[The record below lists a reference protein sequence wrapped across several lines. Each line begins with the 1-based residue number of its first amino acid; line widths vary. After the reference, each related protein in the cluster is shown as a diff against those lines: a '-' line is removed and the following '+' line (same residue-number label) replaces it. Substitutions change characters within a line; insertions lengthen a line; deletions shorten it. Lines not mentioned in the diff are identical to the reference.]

1 MRISRAMTSRSL
13 SLSALA
19 LLSTGVFVAVACG
32 GVPTPEVPNVTPPIS
47 SDSAKPLDTA
57 PPSSGAA
64 SASAAP
70 AAPAKMTAADCDKLV
85 EEANVELDAER
96 IKVDKVC
103 KKDADCIGIRGRACT
118 FTCQNGAIPKAEQG
132 DWDKEV
138 ASVKDHQCKK
148 WSENECS
155 KISPPKNPPTCAD
168 DAKKPSC
175 NKGKCILK

>member
-1 MRISRAMTSRSL
+1 MRISRAMTSRTL
-13 SLSALA
+13 SLSALG
-19 LLSTGVFVAVACG
+19 LFSTTVFVAVACG
-32 GVPTPEVPNVTPPIS
+32 GAPAPMVPEVTPPGA
-47 SDSAKPLDTA
+47 SDSAKPVDTA
-57 PPSSGAA
+57 PPSTPA
-64 SASAAP
+64 SASSAP

-96 IKVDKVC
+96 IKVDKAC

-132 DWDKEV
+132 DWDKEI
-138 ASVKDHQCKK
+138 ANVKDHQCKK

>member
-1 MRISRAMTSRSL
+1 MRISRAMTSRTL

-32 GVPTPEVPNVTPPIS
+32 GTPAPMVPEVTPPVA
-47 SDSAKPLDTA
+47 SDSAKPVDTA
-57 PPSSGAA
+57 PPSVPA
-64 SASAAP
+64 SASSAA

-118 FTCQNGAIPKAEQG
+118 FTCQNGSIPKAEQAE
-132 DWDKEV
+132 WDKEV
-138 ASVKDHQCKK
+138 ANVKDHQCKK

>member
-1 MRISRAMTSRSL
+1 MTHRTTH
-13 SLSALA
+13 A
-19 LLSTGVFVAVACG
+19 LLAVSCAAIFVAFACG
-32 GVPTPEVPNVTPPIS
+32 GVPKPDLPNVTPPIG
-47 SDSAKPLDTA
+47 SDLPKPDTSAT
-57 PPSSGAA
+57 PPAT
-64 SASAAP
+64 SASAAPASSAP

-96 IKVDKVC
+96 IKVDKAC
-103 KKDADCIGIRGRACT
+103 KKDADCIGIKGRACT

-138 ASVKDHQCKK
+138 ASVKDNQCKK
-148 WSENECS
+148 WSENDCS
-155 KISPPKNPPTCAD
+155 KISPPKKPPTCAD